1 MTKTTATRHRRC
13 QSRWRRRS
21 KSLTLLSSNSSNSNL
36 PPCTGSFTKQYRLP
50 CSHKI
55 LELMKGQQPLTKEH
69 IHPRWWLRQ
78 PLNIPNTLL
87 NIKDPEIV
95 KTLRCRTRNKPIAYR
110 EENQPPSSSAPQ
122 PKAKAPRK
130 SKNPA
135 PRPVKQSIRRN
146 RSEFE
151 EDEDKLALPAASQQS
166 TQDTIMVAS
175 GPPPPAAKKR
185 RGGRRDSAPFS
196 SAPVYFWF

>member
-1 MTKTTATRHRRC
+1 QRR
-13 QSRWRRRS
+13 
-21 KSLTLLSSNSSNSNL
+21 
-36 PPCTGSFTKQYRLP
+36 
-50 CSHKI
+50 
-55 LELMKGQQPLTKEH
+55 
-69 IHPRWWLRQ
+69 
-78 PLNIPNTLL
+78 NIANTLL
-87 NIKDPEIV
+87 NIKDPDIV
-95 KTLRCRTRNKPIAYR
+95 KTLRGRPRNKHIVYR
-110 EENQPPSSSAPQ
+110 EENQPPSSSVPQ

-151 EDEDKLALPAASQQS
+151 YDNKLALQAASQQS

-185 RGGRRDSAPFS
+185 RGGRHATAPSS
-196 SAPVYFWF
+196 SAPV